1 MKIIRQRELKTLLE
15 NVDNESLKK
24 KIKEL
29 IEEGDD
35 IPIDKFFKKIKE
47 LDIIESTDYKLF
59 LLLEEFYLR
68 YKDAKDS

>member
-35 IPIDKFFKKIKE
+35 NPIDKFFKKIKE